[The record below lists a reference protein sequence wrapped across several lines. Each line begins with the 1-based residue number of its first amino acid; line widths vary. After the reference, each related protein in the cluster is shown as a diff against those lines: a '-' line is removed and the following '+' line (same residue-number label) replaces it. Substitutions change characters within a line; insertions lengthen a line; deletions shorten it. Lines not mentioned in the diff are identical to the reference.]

1 MYRCLTLLYQKKY
14 KKYLYFFIFNDMILT
29 NFDER
34 GQMSMKILITGA
46 NGMLAKEVR
55 EKFSEGNEIILTDVA
70 ELDITNEKG
79 VYDFITKLKPEYII
93 NCAAFTA
100 VDKAEECYELA
111 DKINGDGP
119 TNLAKAAKS
128 VGAKLVHISTD
139 YVFGGDLDISKDYKE
154 EDSKTPVTVYGKTK
168 LHGEQGIENNMD
180 EYYIFRTAWLYGIG
194 GNNFVKTMTKL
205 GSTRDEINVV
215 SDQHGSPTY
224 AKDLT
229 EIIYQAI
236 EKKIPYGVYNATN
249 EGYTTWYDFTK
260 EILDMQNIKCK
271 VKPVT
276 TEEYIEMMKITQA
289 KRPFN
294 SQMSK
299 QKLAEQGIIVPEWK
313 DGLRRYLEEERTIN
327 EK

>member
-1 MYRCLTLLYQKKY
+1 
-14 KKYLYFFIFNDMILT
+14 
-29 NFDER
+29 
-34 GQMSMKILITGA
+34 MKILITGA

-55 EKFSEGNEIILTDVA
+55 EKFEVENEIICTDVA
-70 ELDITNEKG
+70 DLDITNEEAVMKY
-79 VYDFITKLKPEYII
+79 VEETKPEYII

-111 DKINGDGP
+111 DRINGDGP
-119 TNLAKAAKS
+119 KNLAKAAKK

-139 YVFGGDLDISKDYKE
+139 YVFGGDLEVSKDYKE
-154 EDSKTPVTVYGKTK
+154 DDKKAPVTVYGKTK
-168 LHGEQGIENNMD
+168 LHGEEGIEKNME

-215 SDQHGSPTY
+215 ADQHGSPTY

-236 EKKIPYGVYNATN
+236 EKKIPYGVYHATN
-249 EGYTTWYDFTK
+249 QGYTTWYDFTK
-260 EILDMQNIKCK
+260 AILEKQNIECK
-271 VKPVT
+271 VNPVT

-294 SQMSK
+294 SQLSK
-299 QKLAEQGIIVPEWK
+299 DKLLAQGIEVPNWE
-313 DGLRRYLEEERTIN
+313 DGLDRYLKEIEN
-327 EK
+327 

>member
-1 MYRCLTLLYQKKY
+1 
-14 KKYLYFFIFNDMILT
+14 
-29 NFDER
+29 
-34 GQMSMKILITGA
+34 MKILITGG
-46 NGMLAKEVR
+46 NGMLAKEVK
-55 EKFSEGNEIILTDVA
+55 EKFEKENEVIVTDVA
-70 ELDITNEKG
+70 ELDITNEKV
-79 VYDFITKLKPEYII
+79 VYDFITNLKPEYII

-119 TNLAKAAKS
+119 ANLAKAAKA

-139 YVFGGDLDISKDYKE
+139 YVFGGDLNIENDYKE
-154 EDSKTPVTVYGKTK
+154 DDEKNPVTVYGITK
-168 LHGEQGIENNMD
+168 LHGEQGIESNME
-180 EYYIFRTAWLYGIG
+180 EYYIFRTAWLYGVG

-205 GSTRDEINVV
+205 GKTKDEINVV

-229 EIIYQAI
+229 DIIYKAI
-236 EKKIPYGVYNATN
+236 EKKIPYGIYNATN

-271 VKPVT
+271 VNPVT
-276 TEEYIEMMKITQA
+276 TEEYIEMMQVTQA

-299 QKLAEQGIIVPEWK
+299 QKLVEQGIIVPEWK
-313 DGLRRYLEEERTIN
+313 DGLRRYLKEEETIS